1 MLPDQIAQ
9 IQQLATIS
17 KKSGERLAQCMQE
30 LEQYQHVL
38 DADTQG
44 QVIVTGDVFPGT
56 KICIGDV
63 STTVKSS
70 MKYCRFIKEAG
81 DVKMAA
87 IY

>member
-1 MLPDQIAQ
+1 
-9 IQQLATIS
+9 
-17 KKSGERLAQCMQE
+17 MQE
-30 LEQYQHVL
+30 LEQYQTVL
-38 DADTQG
+38 DSETQG
-44 QVIVTGDVFPGT
+44 QVIVTGDVYPGV

-63 STTVKSS
+63 SMVVKSP